1 MSDFDV
7 AIVGGGIVGSSTAYY
22 LSMHAIR
29 SVILEPEEIAA
40 KASGLA
46 YGGIVEISGFA
57 VPGAMWEL
65 GQYAADLHSGL
76 RKSLEEDFR
85 IDCKYRGRDTLN
97 LAFSTKET
105 ALLRER
111 TRWINHSTSVRAEFL
126 DQAQALHLEPRLNP
140 NVLGAALLQGTREV
154 DPKRLTTALVQVSQ
168 CDWLRK
174 RVNSLQACTTG
185 ISLGLDD
192 GSNLT
197 ARVVVCANGTWAT
210 PLLDSM
216 SLDIPVSPLK
226 GEILRLETEGPP
238 LVQSIGWNGNYCT
251 TKTDGL
257 TWAGTTE
264 TNAGFDET
272 TTEGGRKEIL
282 GNLEFVLPD
291 LVVRRIAR
299 QTACLRPTTPDGL
312 PYIGQIPGHANVFV
326 GTGAGRKG
334 ILYGPAMGKVIAD
347 LIAAKD
353 LEIDVDPFAISRAAR
368 THNLRKL

>member
-1 MSDFDV
+1 MSDYDV
-7 AIVGGGIVGSSTAYY
+7 AIVGGGIVGSATAYY

-29 SVILEPEEIAA
+29 SVIVEVEEIAA

-65 GQYAADLHSGL
+65 GQYAADLHTAL
-76 RKSLEEDFR
+76 RKSLEEDSG
-85 IDCKYRGRDTLN
+85 IDCKYRDRDTLN
-97 LAFSTKET
+97 LGFSTPET

-111 TRWINHSTSVRAEFL
+111 NRWINHSTPVRAEYL
-126 DQAQALHLEPRLNP
+126 DKAQVLHLEPRLNP
-140 NVLGAALLQGTREV
+140 KVLGAALLQGTREV
-154 DPKRLTTALVQVSQ
+154 DPKRLTNALVQAST
-168 CDWLRK
+168 CDWLRN
-174 RVNSLQACTTG
+174 RVNSLQANKSG
-185 ISLGLDD
+185 IDLSLDD

-197 ARVVVCANGTWAT
+197 ARVVVCANGTWVT
-210 PLLDSM
+210 PLLESIN
-216 SLDIPVSPLK
+216 LDVPVPPLK

-238 LVQSIGWNGNYCT
+238 LDQSIGWNGNYCT

-264 TNAGFDET
+264 SDAGFDEST
-272 TTEGGRKEIL
+272 TGSGCKEIL
-282 GNLEFVLPD
+282 KNLEFVLPD
-291 LVVRRIAR
+291 LVVKRIAR

-334 ILYGPAMGKVIAD
+334 ILYGPAIGKVIAD
-347 LIAAKD
+347 MIAAKD
-353 LEIDVDPFAISRAAR
+353 LEVDVEPFAIAQVVHK
-368 THNLRKL
+368 HNP

>member
-7 AIVGGGIVGSSTAYY
+7 AIIGGGIVGSSTAYY

-76 RKSLEEDFR
+76 RKSLEEDSG

-140 NVLGAALLQGTREV
+140 NVFGAALMQGTREV

-174 RVNSLQACTTG
+174 RVNSLQANKSG
-185 ISLGLDD
+185 IDLSLDD

-197 ARVVVCANGTWAT
+197 ARVVVCANGTWVT
-210 PLLDSM
+210 PLLESI
-216 SLDIPVSPLK
+216 SLDVPVPPLK